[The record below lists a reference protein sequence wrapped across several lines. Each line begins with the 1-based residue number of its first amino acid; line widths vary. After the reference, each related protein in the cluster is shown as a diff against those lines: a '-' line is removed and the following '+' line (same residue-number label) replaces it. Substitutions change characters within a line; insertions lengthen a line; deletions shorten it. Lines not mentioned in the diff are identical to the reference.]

1 MSAGLVERPGMTDG
15 RTVRPSLLRAEA
27 RRFAARRFIRV
38 LLAVAAVGYAAMLV
52 IGFTQYARTTPEVLA
67 DAQSRIGEMVEQNEQ
82 YRQQCL
88 AERATA
94 GDAGPEEYCGPAT
107 TAADYGDQ
115 LTYFIDKQP
124 FNLATDGLDG
134 AQATA
139 LLTAA
144 LAFLIG
150 ATFIGAEWTTRSLVA
165 LLFWEP
171 RRLRVMGA
179 KLAVLAGAVTALAL
193 AAQVAWWGGAK
204 LLAAQRG
211 TAEVPPGFWGD
222 YLGTAGRGVFV
233 AVIAGLLGFGLA
245 HAVRHTAAA
254 LGIGFAYFAILESM
268 IRAFRPAWQPWLLTD
283 NALAFVQ
290 HLPYTFYVE
299 GSYVDERGL
308 TVYGDHE
315 VAITH
320 LHAGLFLGFVSLV
333 VIGLGTAA
341 FQRRDLN

>member
-1 MSAGLVERPGMTDG
+1 MSSGLIDNPATADG
-15 RTVRPSLLRAEA
+15 RSVRPSLLRAEA

-38 LLAVAAVGYAAMLV
+38 LLAVAALGYAAMLV

-67 DAQSRIGEMVEQNEQ
+67 DAQRRIGEMVQQNEQ

-94 GDAGPEEYCGPAT
+94 GDVSPENFCGPVT

-115 LTYFIDKQP
+115 VSYFVDKQP
-124 FNLATDGLDG
+124 FNLATEGLDG

-139 LLTAA
+139 FLTVA

-150 ATFIGAEWTTRSLVA
+150 ATFIGAEWGSRSLVA

-171 RRLRVMGA
+171 RRRRVMGA
-179 KLAVLAGAVTALAL
+179 KLAVLATAVTALAG
-193 AAQVAWWGGAK
+193 AAQAAWWAGAK

-211 TAEVPPGFWGD
+211 SAEVPPGFWGD

-233 AVIAGLLGFGLA
+233 TLVAGLLGFGLA

-254 LGIGFAYFAILESM
+254 LGIGFAYFAILESL

-290 HLPYTFYVE
+290 HLPYTVYLDS
-299 GSYVDERGL
+299 SYTDERGM
-308 TVYGDHE
+308 TVYGNHE
-315 VAITH
+315 VVITH
-320 LHAGLFLGFVSLV
+320 LHAGLFLGIVSLA
-333 VIGLGTAA
+333 VIVLGNAA